1 MREVHASAPGK
12 VNLILRAGQ
21 PDAQGYHGL
30 VTVFEC
36 LNIREY
42 VSVRTAK
49 SPGIHIETHA
59 YAAGGSIDQG
69 ATQLMSELD
78 PTSHLAYRA
87 AKVLQKL
94 AATGPWAQ
102 TSAGVSI
109 RVDKYIPIAG
119 GMAGGSADAAAA
131 LVACNRL
138 WELGLNLEQLCQIGR
153 GLGADVP
160 ACIMGG
166 MSVGEGRGDVLT
178 PLLGS
183 DASTWPHHH
192 WVMVRAHRGLSTPEV
207 FKTLDALRETEN
219 NATGIEPAPLS
230 QEDQSALLGDA
241 TSVAPVLSNDLT
253 APALHLYPE
262 LAETIRYARAA
273 GACAAILS
281 GSGPTIAVLAR
292 DKNHADELAEALAHS
307 PEVSATLPTS
317 GPARGAIVEEE
328 EC

>member
-1 MREVHASAPGK
+1 MREVRASAPGK

-36 LNIREY
+36 LDIREY

-59 YAAGGSIDQG
+59 YAADGSIDQG

-138 WELGLNLEQLCQIGR
+138 WELGLSLEQLCQIGR

-166 MSVGEGRGDVLT
+166 MSVGEGRGDLLT

-183 DASTWPHHH
+183 DASTWPRHH

-207 FKTLDALRETEN
+207 FRTLDALRE
-219 NATGIEPAPLS
+219 AGIEPAPLS

-241 TSVAPVLSNDLT
+241 TSVAPALSNDLT

-262 LAETIRYARAA
+262 LAETIRDARAA

-292 DKNHADELAEALAHS
+292 DKAHADELAGALACS
-307 PEVSATLPTS
+307 TEVSATLPTS

>member
-1 MREVHASAPGK
+1 M
-12 VNLILRAGQ
+12 
-21 PDAQGYHGL
+21 
-30 VTVFEC
+30 
-36 LNIREY
+36 
-42 VSVRTAK
+42 
-49 SPGIHIETHA
+49 
-59 YAAGGSIDQG
+59 
-69 ATQLMSELD
+69 
-78 PTSHLAYRA
+78 
-87 AKVLQKL
+87 
-94 AATGPWAQ
+94 
-102 TSAGVSI
+102 
-109 RVDKYIPIAG
+109 DKYIPIAG

-230 QEDQSALLGDA
+230 HEDQSALLGDA
-241 TSVAPVLSNDLT
+241 TRVAPVLSNDLT

-262 LAETIRYARAA
+262 LAETIRDARAA

-292 DKNHADELAEALAHS
+292 DKNHSDELAEALARS

-317 GPARGAIVEEE
+317 GPALGAIVEEE